1 MYNVK
6 DLDKVKANWR
16 SFWNHEFIGR
26 PYVCIKVPNKETG
39 RYSYDS
45 SYVRRIALA
54 REGNI
59 LPFLLDCEAHAK
71 SVLHFGESL
80 PSYTIDVS
88 PDQCATFFGAKVH
101 TIQAHTGQELH
112 IRDAKIEILTSMDDF
127 YPKSLFT
134 V

>member
-88 PDQCATFFGAKVH
+88 PVQCATFFGAKVFCR
-101 TIQAHTGQELH
+101 E
-112 IRDAKIEILTSMDDF
+112 
-127 YPKSLFT
+127 
-134 V
+134 